1 MDGPSDDVRGGLSGS
16 CGRCGAITS
25 GRSDQASHRTYP
37 IAGRYVT
44 TQNLPGFLPAIQID
58 AEVEAAPIPKA
69 PEHANIDLSGLLT
82 EEDIRLYQAA
92 SEATPHG
99 KIRPVNPHA
108 CRKVYAVL
116 DLLRER
122 FTVEWD
128 PESKG
133 YRKAIRRPR

>member
-1 MDGPSDDVRGGLSGS
+1 MFSYSGF
-16 CGRCGAITS
+16 GR
-25 GRSDQASHRTYP
+25 
-37 IAGRYVT
+37 
-44 TQNLPGFLPAIQID
+44 TQCADMRELA
-58 AEVEAAPIPKA
+58 AEVEAARIPEA
-69 PEHANIDLSGLLT
+69 PRPAIIDLCGLLT

-133 YRKAIRRPR
+133 YR